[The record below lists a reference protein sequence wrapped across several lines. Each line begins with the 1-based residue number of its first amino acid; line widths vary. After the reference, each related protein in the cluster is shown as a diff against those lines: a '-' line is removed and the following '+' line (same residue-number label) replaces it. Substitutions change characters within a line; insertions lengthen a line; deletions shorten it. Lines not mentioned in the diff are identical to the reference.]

1 MPQENQLTTAH
12 DESDRRLN
20 DRRRFS
26 LRTLVCSLTK
36 GRRRT
41 LRRGS
46 DRYFGGYVD
55 RYESRLL
62 FSAVGILLLS
72 FTDAALTLT
81 LLRLGAVELNTFMA
95 VLIETDVRVFI
106 AGKTFITLAS
116 LLLLVVHYRFRVF
129 RHLRVSYIIYFFL
142 SVYTLLIAYELTLL
156 AMLAL

>member
-1 MPQENQLTTAH
+1 MPQDNQFTPLQ

-26 LRTLVCSLTK
+26 LQTLVCSFTK
-36 GRRRT
+36 GRRRA

-46 DRYFGGYVD
+46 DQYFGGYVD

-62 FSAVGILLLS
+62 FSTLGILLLS

-95 VLIETDVRVFI
+95 VLIETDVRVFV

-116 LLLLVVHYRFRVF
+116 LILLLFHSRFRVF
-129 RHLRVSYIIYFFL
+129 RYLRVSYIIYFFF

-156 AMLAL
+156 AMLAF